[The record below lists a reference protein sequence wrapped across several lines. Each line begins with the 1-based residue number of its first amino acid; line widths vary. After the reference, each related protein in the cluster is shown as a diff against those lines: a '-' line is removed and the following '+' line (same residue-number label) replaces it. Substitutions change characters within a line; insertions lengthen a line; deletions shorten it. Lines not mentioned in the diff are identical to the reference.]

1 MEISK
6 PFPTIEVPVMPE
18 IHILP
23 MSEDPPRAIEYE
35 SHIYELNTDFRAMIH
50 SSLLRHGDILYYR
63 HKEQ

>member
-1 MEISK
+1 
-6 PFPTIEVPVMPE
+6 MPE